1 MIRFSKNTLK
11 EILSEIGMN
20 EINDE
25 RISSIYDNYI
35 YTKNSI
41 EECSKIINGELPPE
55 LILRHRLWE

>member
-41 EECSKIINGELPPE
+41 EECAKIINGELPPE
-55 LILRHRLWE
+55 LILRPRLWE

>member
-41 EECSKIINGELPPE
+41 EECSKIINVELPPE
-55 LILRHRLWE
+55 LILRPRLWE